1 MSIRASSPIKKQA
14 PKAINFFILSIA
26 FQVWEAL
33 CLHSIYGQP
42 SSNLYLLLNALI
54 YKLSLLANII
64 QVNFEIR
71 ASLKFFDFLNP
82 SPPHLLGRHKCSQN
96 FQAKNLSWSFLGFH
110 QNLRVDASN
119 LSHTL
124 FGTSNVE
131 KV

>member
-33 CLHSIYGQP
+33 CLHSICGQP

-96 FQAKNLSWSFLGFH
+96 FQSSKPKICHDLFWDSIRTFGLMH
-110 QNLRVDASN
+110 LIY
-119 LSHTL
+119 HTL
-124 FGTSNVE
+124 CLGHRM
-131 KV
+131 